1 LQLSALW
8 ILNLPDLRVLEAVAR
23 LRRDLPHENR
33 AQGFVESEAARQVG
47 EAVVE
52 WGRAGLRLMRRGHHP
67 EAARD
72 RVVADDPAHFFD
84 QVVLESAQF
93 DPTLTRATARSLGI
107 ASDAADRF
115 AQGVDPEGVATA
127 LDATARI

>member
-1 LQLSALW
+1 MLQLSALW

-52 WGRAGLRLMRRGHHP
+52 WGRARLRLIRRGHDP

-72 RVVADDPAHFFD
+72 RVVADDPAHFPD
-84 QVVLESAQF
+84 QVLPDLQIEPIGTNPERGDLV
-93 DPTLTRATARSLGI
+93 ARPFFPPG
-107 ASDAADRF
+107 
-115 AQGVDPEGVATA
+115 
-127 LDATARI
+127 